1 MIFCVCLHTALNQ
14 YQVRPR
20 GWLTVVSPLQVPSC
34 YHTSSCWCSAASPS
48 SSSSCPSVSSPARG
62 VWEYGRSAPCSK
74 VSVSMF
80 VQSAYREQIHYMVIW
95 GFWLGQGSGG
105 GHACDDVSQ
114 SLVCLHK
121 GITMFAMIPILRTS
135 LLKTKK
141 PHHAKFIHDG
151 ESGFWS
157 LAVKQ
162 LCGILLNSWSSLGL
176 EDLKLKKTYKV
187 FTVL

>member
-48 SSSSCPSVSSPARG
+48 SSSSCPSVSLPARG

-95 GFWLGQGSGG
+95 GFWLGQGLGG
-105 GHACDDVSQ
+105 GARVWWCITITSMSTQRDHN
-114 SLVCLHK
+114 VCHDSHFK
-121 GITMFAMIPILRTS
+121 D
-135 LLKTKK
+135 
-141 PHHAKFIHDG
+141 KFT
-151 ESGFWS
+151 
-157 LAVKQ
+157 Q
-162 LCGILLNSWSSLGL
+162 N
-176 EDLKLKKTYKV
+176 KKTPSC
-187 FTVL
+187 